1 MLFKGQRNRTI
12 QHQDSV
18 ISYDT
23 AIKSNNEFHLKELTI
38 DENSQFFLPS
48 YEEAI
53 QIKRKEFGNQQG

>member
-23 AIKSNNEFHLKELTI
+23 AIKTNNEFLLKELTI
-38 DENSQFFLPS
+38 DENSELFLPS
-48 YEEAI
+48 YEEALK
-53 QIKRKEFGNQQG
+53 IKGKESGNQQG